1 MPGAHR
7 VLLNAIG
14 ANMILHLIHFGPLRD
29 QRGCAQESLDV
40 VVTTPREL
48 YACCGF
54 TLAETSIAV
63 AVNDD
68 VVAWDQPLASGDT
81 VIFLPPVSGG

>member
-1 MPGAHR
+1 MH
-7 VLLNAIG
+7 
-14 ANMILHLIHFGPLRD
+14 LHLIHYGPLRD

-40 VVTTPREL
+40 AVTTPREL

-54 TLAETSIAV
+54 TLAETSVAV

-68 VVAWDQPLASGDT
+68 VVAWEHRLVTGDT